1 MALFERGRHQVDV
14 TYRFSGFS
22 ADPVRR
28 LLFGPD
34 GQPIAL
40 KPRVFDTLL
49 YLIEHRGELL
59 QKQALLDAVW
69 PHVVVEEN
77 NLNQAISTLR
87 RVLGETRDEHRFIV
101 TEPGRGYRFVATVET
116 VPVESAPSMRGVHP
130 SRAEAAPQIARL
142 EASAPLSQPPP
153 ATARPHKRVLV
164 VSATALVFVALVA
177 AAGWIT
183 QRAAAARWA
192 REEAIPE
199 VARLVDAG
207 DNQAAFALAGE
218 ARKIV
223 ASDPLLERLTPR
235 FAATFSVTTTPA
247 EADVYV
253 RTYDG
258 ADAEWQLLGHSP
270 LMSVQVPRDALR
282 WRFVKAGYASAERAT
297 TIEADNF
304 GGALIEVALQE
315 IGSATE
321 DMVPVPGGRV
331 RRAANTQEVEREV
344 DLAPY
349 FIDRFEV
356 TNADFKEF
364 VDAGGYA
371 DARHWEGLTFVRN
384 GVELSFEEARE
395 LLVDSTGQ
403 PGPASWDLGDYPEGQ
418 GRYPV
423 TGVSRYE
430 AAAYANF
437 RGKQLPTVFH
447 WAKAGAPVWDLGSL
461 ISSSVPLSNFG
472 SAGPIAVGSG
482 QDVGPFGTY
491 QLYGNVREWVANG
504 GGSLGGWVLGG
515 GFADPTYVSKSAIP
529 TDPFTRS
536 ADLGF
541 RLMRTSGG
549 EADAH
554 DALAP
559 VELLRTRTK
568 RDPVSD
574 EVYESYRARYE
585 YAPGELAAS
594 EPELIETTDHWIK
607 QRVVINTVHNER
619 MAVYLFIPHDAP
631 PKAQALIDF
640 PGVDRF
646 RSPTPEE
653 QIQPGQPGGY
663 LDYIVRSRRV
673 LVVPSFQGSY
683 ARYEKPYDSADSQRV
698 RREWEDRRWD
708 LGATLDYLATRDD
721 IDTSKIGYVGRSM
734 GGSHALMLLALE
746 PTRLK
751 TAVLLSG
758 GLPFDNLPP
767 EVDPTNFLPRITLPV
782 LMLNGKYDWYYSVD
796 DAQKPVYEALGTR
809 AEDKRY
815 YALEA
820 GHAPLPRAEVVLR
833 VLDWLDRYLGPVE

>member
-1 MALFERGRHQVDV
+1 VDV
-14 TYRFSGFS
+14 TYRFNGFS

-49 YLIEHRGELL
+49 YLIEHRGDLL
-59 QKQALLDAVW
+59 QKQALLDAIW

-87 RVLGETRDEHRFIV
+87 RVLGETRDDHRFIV
-101 TEPGRGYRFVATVET
+101 TEPGRGYRFVAPVET

-130 SRAEAAPQIARL
+130 SRAEAAPPIARL
-142 EASAPLSQPPP
+142 EGSAPLSQPPP
-153 ATARPHKRVLV
+153 ATARPQKRVLV
-164 VSATALVFVALVA
+164 VSATALVFVVLVV
-177 AAGWIT
+177 AAGWIGE
-183 QRAAAARWA
+183 RAAAARWA

-199 VARLVDAG
+199 VGRLVDAG
-207 DNQAAFALAGE
+207 DNQAAFALARE
-218 ARKIV
+218 VRKSI
-223 ASDPLLERLTPR
+223 ANDPLLDRLTPQ

-247 EADVYV
+247 GADVYV
-253 RTYDG
+253 RAYDD
-258 ADAEWQLLGHSP
+258 ATAEWQLLGHSP
-270 LMSVQVPRDALR
+270 LASVQVPRDALR
-282 WRFVKAGYASAERAT
+282 WRFEKAGYAPAERAT
-297 TIEADNF
+297 TVQADNF

-321 DMVPVPGGRV
+321 DMVPVPGGLV

-344 DLAPY
+344 NLAPY

-430 AAAYANF
+430 AAAYAKF

-472 SAGPIAVGSG
+472 SAGPVAVGSR

-504 GGSLGGWVLGG
+504 GGSFGGWVLGG
-515 GFADPTYVSKSAIP
+515 GFADPTYMSKSAIP

-549 EADAH
+549 EAVAQ

-559 VELLRTRTK
+559 VELLRTRAK
-568 RDPVSD
+568 RDRVSD
-574 EVYESYRARYE
+574 EVYESYLDQYD
-585 YAPGELAAS
+585 YKPGKLAAS

-653 QIQPGQPGGY
+653 QIQPGDH

-673 LVVPSFQGSY
+673 LVMPSFQGSY
-683 ARYEKPYDSADSQRV
+683 ARYENPYDSADTLRV
-698 RREWEDRRWD
+698 RREWVDRRWD
-708 LGATLDYLATRDD
+708 LGATLDFLATRDD
-721 IDTSKIGYVGRSM
+721 IDASKIGYVGRSL
-734 GGSHALMLLALE
+734 GGSEALMLLALE
-746 PTRLK
+746 SSRLK

-758 GLPFDNLPP
+758 GLPFGNLPSD
-767 EVDPTNFLPRITLPV
+767 VDSTNFLPRITVPV
-782 LMLNGKYDWYYSVD
+782 LMLNGKYDWYYTVD
-796 DAQKPVYEALGTR
+796 DAQKPLYELLGTPR
-809 AEDKRY
+809 EDKRH

-820 GHAPLPRAEVVLR
+820 GHLPLPRAEMVRLVLP
-833 VLDWLDRYLGPVE
+833 WLDRYLGPVG